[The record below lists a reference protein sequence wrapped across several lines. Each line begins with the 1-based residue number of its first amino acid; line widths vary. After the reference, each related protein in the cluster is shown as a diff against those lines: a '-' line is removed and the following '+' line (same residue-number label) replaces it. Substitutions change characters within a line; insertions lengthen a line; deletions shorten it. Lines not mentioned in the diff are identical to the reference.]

1 MIFRMFNNL
10 LSDRYRQLEHTQSNS
25 LLYGIYTAPEAVV
38 KIWVFVVMLASCV
51 LAPAALADTGS
62 QRVLILHHQA
72 TGFTQQLISQLQ
84 HDLSLQNIPVDRAL
98 HNHQGP
104 QAENLHDYQ
113 LIIAIGSRTSKAL
126 LDSDNNTAMLSLLM
140 PENLALG
147 FAQLY
152 PEKNQWYSL
161 LIDQPIER
169 HFHLISALLG
179 KQTHTGLILG
189 ELSETQQAN
198 YQKAAKNTGHSLQIE
213 NIQQTDQL
221 ADTIKSL
228 SQHSDVLL
236 MSADP
241 YLYNKNTIRSILL
254 SSYRHRLPVIGF
266 SKSLTHAG
274 AIAAIYSEPEQI
286 SQQAAKIA
294 RQILNGEPT
303 EKYYSP
309 DDFSVSLNFQVARSL
324 GYRFSDED
332 TIVQLIKTYETQR

>member
-10 LSDRYRQLEHTQSNS
+10 LSDRCKPLDKQQRPS
-25 LLYGIYTAPEAVV
+25 LLYGVYSATAAVV
-38 KIWVFVVMLASCV
+38 RFGLFVLAGCALASIAV
-51 LAPAALADTGS
+51 ADTGS
-62 QRVLILHHQA
+62 QRVLILHQQA
-72 TGFTQQLISQLQ
+72 TGFTQQLIAQLQ

-104 QAENLHDYQ
+104 QAERLHDYQ
-113 LIIAIGSRTSKAL
+113 LIIAVGSRTSKAL
-126 LDSDNNTAMLSLLM
+126 LDSNNNTAMLSLLM

-147 FAQLY
+147 FTQLY
-152 PEKNQWYSL
+152 PEKKQWHSL

-179 KQTHTGLILG
+179 KQTNTGLILG
-189 ELSETQQAN
+189 ELSEIQQVD
-198 YQKAAKNTGHSLQIE
+198 YQKAAKNTGHLLQIE
-213 NIQQTDQL
+213 NIQQTEQL

-228 SQHSDVLL
+228 SQRSDVLL

-241 YLYNKNTIRSILL
+241 DLYNKNTIRSILL

-286 SQQAAKIA
+286 SQQAVKIA
-294 RQILNGEPT
+294 RQILRGEAT

-324 GYRFSDED
+324 GYRFGNED
-332 TIVQLIKTYETQR
+332 TIVQLIKTYEKQQ